1 MFGWLKKNPIKK
13 LEQDYAQKLA
23 QATELQRKGDIVGY
37 ANMTAEAETI
47 LKQLQEA
54 EAKITGNNP

>member
-37 ANMTAEAETI
+37 ANMSAEADAI

-54 EAKITGNNP
+54 EAKISGNNP